1 MSQQIA
7 LRFFV
12 ACGLAVGVV
21 ACGGDKPDTQPQSG
35 AKVGDA
41 AKDAGKGV
49 ADAGKAFGK
58 AVADLGKSVGPAA
71 AEVATDAGITAAV
84 NTRLKAEMLGDG
96 MKVSAL
102 TNEGVVTLKGS
113 VPTREAKSKAETI
126 AKSTS
131 GVKRV
136 VNQLDVK

>member
-49 ADAGKAFGK
+49 ADA
-58 AVADLGKSVGPAA
+58 
-71 AEVATDAGITAAV
+71 
-84 NTRLKAEMLGDG
+84 
-96 MKVSAL
+96 
-102 TNEGVVTLKGS
+102 
-113 VPTREAKSKAETI
+113 KSKAETI